1 MLKKKKKLAVKETIE
16 SLNKGIEKYVH
27 EAEEKRYFKLLS
39 KPNTFRNLVKDKQQM
54 LTNLTN
60 SQKKYEE
67 ELTFV

>member
-1 MLKKKKKLAVKETIE
+1 MLKKNKLAVKETIE

-39 KPNTFRNLVKDKQQM
+39 KANTFRNLVKDKQQM

-67 ELTFV
+67 ELTLV